1 MTEVDLF
8 QRLGVAIAI
17 GALVGAERHWRE
29 RDEDDGQRT
38 AGLRTYTLIG
48 MLGGLAGVLEIAL
61 RGAGQAGVPGLAATG
76 IFVIFSAIFAT
87 FRYREQR
94 DERSYS
100 VTSVVAAM
108 LTFLLGALAVVG
120 DMRLA
125 GAAGV
130 VLVAVLAAR
139 EALHAL
145 IERVTFAELRA
156 AIVLLA
162 MTFVI
167 LPLVRDTPV
176 GPFGGISP
184 ARVWT
189 LAILVAAISFVGY
202 VAVRVVGDR
211 HGELISGAVAG
222 LLSSTAATLTQARRS
237 ASGGRSGLLVTGA
250 LAAGVV
256 SYLRTAGLVM
266 ALAPQLALLTLPPLL
281 AAAAAM
287 AVVAGFVSRADA
299 GETGS
304 APAGRDQDEP
314 ASRNPFDLWNVIQI
328 ALLLAGF
335 GFAARAISHWFGDV
349 GVITAS
355 AIIGLADVD
364 APVITVTG
372 LAGSG
377 LLPATANLAI
387 LAAVLANT
395 IAKVILAASLGTWRF
410 SALFA
415 GGSAA
420 ALGAG
425 LAAFLTVGRI
435 TAGA

>member
-1 MTEVDLF
+1 MTEFELF

-48 MLGGLAGVLEIAL
+48 MLGGVAGVLEVSL
-61 RGAGQAGVPGLAATG
+61 RVTGQAVVPGLAATG
-76 IFVIFSAIFAT
+76 LFIAFSAIFAT

-108 LTFLLGALAVVG
+108 LTFLLGTLAIVG

-145 IERVTFAELRA
+145 IERVTFVELRA

-167 LPLVRDTPV
+167 LPLVPEDPV
-176 GPFGGISP
+176 GPFGGVSP
-184 ARVWT
+184 SRVWT

-202 VAVRVVGDR
+202 LAVRIVGDR
-211 HGELISGAVAG
+211 YGELISGAVAG

-237 ASGGRSGLLVTGA
+237 ASGGSSSLLATGA
-250 LAAGVV
+250 LAACVV
-256 SYLRTAGLVM
+256 SYLRTAGLVIT
-266 ALAPQLALLTLPPLL
+266 LAPQLALLTLPSLL

-287 AVVAGFVSRADA
+287 AAVAMILARADTGEA
-299 GETGS
+299 GS
-304 APAGRDQDEP
+304 GRDDQHERG
-314 ASRNPFDLWNVIQI
+314 SRNPFDLWNVIQI

-335 GFAARAISHWFGDV
+335 GFAARAASHWFGDA
-349 GVITAS
+349 GVIAAS
-355 AIIGLADVD
+355 AIIGLGDVD
-364 APVITVTG
+364 APVITVAG
-372 LAGSG
+372 LAGDG
-377 LLPATANLAI
+377 LSPATASLAV

-395 IAKVILAASLGTWRF
+395 IAKAALAAGLGAWRF

-425 LAAFLTVGRI
+425 VAAFLTVAGM
-435 TAGA
+435 TAAT